1 MSTREIMLFAGT
13 RPEAI
18 KLAPLALAAAT
29 TEFSPSV
36 VAVGQQP
43 GMVAQGLK
51 PFGLVPDLQID
62 FVRKDGSLSEL
73 CALMMPAVDQLL
85 SDRNPAAVVVQ
96 GDTATTLVCAL
107 AAFWR
112 RIPLV
117 HLEAGLR
124 TGDLS
129 SPFPEEANRQLV
141 SRVASLHL
149 APTRRAEDAL
159 LAEGVPAARVVMTGN
174 TVVDAVRHIAAKDM
188 RPRDS
193 AIVGA
198 ADTGG
203 PLVLVTVHRRESW
216 GEGIQ
221 NVLEAVHDVV
231 QALPDVRVVLPAH
244 PNPNV
249 LTQVL
254 SVLGDHPNVTI
265 TKPLDYPD
273 LVWMLRRSA
282 LVITDSGGIQEEA
295 PTFRVPVLVVRA
307 MTERR
312 EAVETG
318 FAHLVGTDRST
329 IAEAARNILSSGGML
344 PLGPNPFGEGDAA
357 ERSLEA
363 IGRMLGLVGRRIVVS
378 GPDTAEQA
386 V

>member
-29 TEFSPSV
+29 TELSASV
-36 VAVGQQP
+36 IAVGQQP

-62 FVRKDGSLSEL
+62 FVRTDGSLSEL
-73 CALMMPAVDQLL
+73 CALMMPAIDALL
-85 SDRNPAAVVVQ
+85 ADREPAAVVVQ

-124 TGDLS
+124 TGDLA

-141 SRVASLHL
+141 SRIASLHL

-159 LAEGVPAARVVMTGN
+159 LAEGVPPGNVVMTGN
-174 TVVDAVRHIAAKDM
+174 TVVDAVRHIAALDVP
-188 RPRDS
+188 PRDS
-193 AIVGA
+193 AIVGVA
-198 ADTGG
+198 GARG

-216 GEGIQ
+216 GEGIH
-221 NVLEAVHDVV
+221 NVLEAVRDVV
-231 QALPDVRVVLPAH
+231 RDFPDARVVLPAH
-244 PNPNV
+244 PNPSV
-249 LTQVL
+249 HTQVL
-254 SVLGDHPNVTI
+254 TVLGDHPNVTI

-273 LVWMLRRSA
+273 LVWTLRRSA

-295 PTFRVPVLVVRA
+295 PTFRVPVLVARGT
-307 MTERR
+307 TERR

-318 FAHLVGTDRST
+318 FAQLVGTDRAT
-329 IAEAARNILSSGGML
+329 IAEAARNILGNGWAL
-344 PLGPNPFGEGDAA
+344 PFGSNPFGEGDAA
-357 ERSLEA
+357 ERSLKA
-363 IGRMLGLVGRRIVVS
+363 IGRMLGLDGRRIVACS
-378 GPDTAEQA
+378 PGAAERA
-386 V
+386 R